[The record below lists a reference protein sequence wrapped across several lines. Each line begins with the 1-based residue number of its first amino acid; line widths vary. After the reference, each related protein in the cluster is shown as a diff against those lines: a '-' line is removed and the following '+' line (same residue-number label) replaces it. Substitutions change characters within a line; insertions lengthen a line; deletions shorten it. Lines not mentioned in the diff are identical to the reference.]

1 MLEDLFINS
10 EENKEGLLEMLK
22 AGKWE
27 LNPLIYY
34 EFVLFLM

>member
-22 AGKWE
+22 AGK
-27 LNPLIYY
+27 
-34 EFVLFLM
+34 